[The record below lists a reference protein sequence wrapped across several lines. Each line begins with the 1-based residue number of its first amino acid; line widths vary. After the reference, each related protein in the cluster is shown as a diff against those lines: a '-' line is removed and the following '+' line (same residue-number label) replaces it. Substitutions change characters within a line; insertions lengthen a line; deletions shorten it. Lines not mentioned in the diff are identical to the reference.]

1 MSDNFNDVSLFA
13 AQIPAAVN
21 AVANSGTPL
30 IAYCK
35 SGASYTIPTT
45 SNYEKI
51 PFDTNT
57 VRVNGSLSGWD
68 LSVPGRFKSRY
79 AQRILAG
86 FRVSVGV
93 QNGSKTSHNVFVRAA
108 FNDASNGT
116 HSYEVKSITINEEN
130 QRGELY
136 LSWFGVMDTDD
147 FVDFEIYGNS
157 TDTVIGYTLEM
168 ETHDRYMVYVS
179 ED

>member
-30 IAYCK
+30 IAYCS
-35 SGASYTIPTT
+35 SGASYTIST
-45 SNYEKI
+45 SSTYEKI
-51 PFDTNT
+51 PFNTNT

-79 AQRILAG
+79 TQRILAG

-93 QNGSKTSHNVFVRAA
+93 QNGSATSHNVFVRAA
-108 FNDASNGT
+108 FNDASTGT
-116 HSYEVKSITINEEN
+116 KSYEVKSITVKEQS
-130 QRGELY
+130 QRVELY
-136 LSWFGVMDTDD
+136 LGWFGVMDTDD

-157 TDTVIGYTLEM
+157 TDTVLGYTLEI
-168 ETHDRYMVYVS
+168 EIHDRYMVYVN